1 MTLLPRTLLWRS
13 FLLISL
19 LMIISVAASFQILRS
34 YEREPRARQ
43 LAQMVV
49 SVVNLTRAALVTAN
63 ADKRRE
69 LLTDLSEREGIRVY
83 PAEPGDILVPS
94 PNTPF
99 VHTLHAEARRQL
111 GEDTR
116 FAAGIGDLRGFFISF
131 HIDDDEYWVMLP
143 RERVERQFPWQ
154 WLGWTA
160 LALLLSLTGAWL
172 IVSRVNQPLKAL
184 AAAAVDIG
192 KGKTPAPLPE
202 SGPFEIET
210 LARSFNQ
217 MSQDLARLNAD
228 RALILAGVSH
238 DLRTPLARL
247 RLSTEMSASDDALKL
262 GMIDDIGEM
271 DSIIGQFL
279 DFARTQNDEPLEPTD
294 LAALAHEV
302 VEHQLHLGHTVQ
314 ANVEPV
320 PVQALRRTGIKRL
333 ISNLVDNALA
343 YGEKDVCIAT
353 RREGGKLIL
362 EVLDRGPGI
371 PPQEI
376 ERLKQPFTRLEQAR
390 SGKGGSGLGLA
401 IVDRIARHH
410 GGSFELLAREGGGL
424 IARVSL
430 PLQEGAAL
438 PRSRR
443 APVSLSAQE
452 RAASPDK

>member
-1 MTLLPRTLLWRS
+1 MTLFPRTLLWRS

-19 LMIISVAASFQILRS
+19 LMIISVAAWFQILRN
-34 YEREPRARQ
+34 YEREPRAKQ

-69 LLTDLSEREGIRVY
+69 LLMDLSEREGIRVY
-83 PAEPGDILVPS
+83 PAEPGDKLVAS
-94 PNTPF
+94 PDTPF
-99 VHTLHAEARRQL
+99 ARMLHAEVRRQL

-116 FAAGIGDLRGFFISF
+116 FAAGIGDLHGFFISF
-131 HIDDDEYWVMLP
+131 DIDDDEYWVMLP
-143 RERVERQFPWQ
+143 RERVERLFPWQ
-154 WLGWTA
+154 SLGWTA
-160 LALLLSLTGAWL
+160 LTLLLSLAGAWL
-172 IVSRVNQPLKAL
+172 IVSRINQPLKAL
-184 AAAAVDIG
+184 AAAAADIG
-192 KGKTPAPLPE
+192 KGKTPVPLPE
-202 SGPFEIET
+202 SGPVEIET

-217 MSQDLARLNAD
+217 MSQDLARLDAD

-247 RLSTEMSASDDALKL
+247 RLSTEMSASDEALKQ
-262 GMIDDIGEM
+262 GMIADIGEM

-279 DFARTQNDEPLEPTD
+279 DFARTRNEEPLEPTD
-294 LAALAHEV
+294 VADLAREV
-302 VEHQLHLGHTVQ
+302 VEHQLRLGHAVQ
-314 ANVEPV
+314 AHIDPV
-320 PVQALRRTGIKRL
+320 PVRSLRRMGIKRL

-343 YGEKDVCIAT
+343 YGEKDVCVAT
-353 RREGGKLIL
+353 RSEGGKLIL

-371 PPQEI
+371 PPQQA

-410 GGSFELLAREGGGL
+410 GGSFELLPRDGGGL

-430 PLQEGAAL
+430 P
-438 PRSRR
+438 
-443 APVSLSAQE
+443 AQE
-452 RAASPDK
+452 NAAVSDS

>member
-1 MTLLPRTLLWRS
+1 VTLLPRTLLWRS

-19 LMIISVAASFQILRS
+19 LMIISVAAWFQILRS
-34 YEREPRARQ
+34 YERAPRAKQ

-69 LLTDLSEREGIRVY
+69 LLLDLSDREGIRVY
-83 PAEPGDILVPS
+83 PAEPGDKLVPS
-94 PNTPF
+94 PDTPF
-99 VHTLHAEARRQL
+99 ARMLHADIRRQL

-116 FAAGIGDLRGFFISF
+116 IASGIGELRGFFISF
-131 HIDDDEYWVMLP
+131 DIDDDDYWVMLP
-143 RERVERQFPWQ
+143 LERVERLFPWQ
-154 WLGWTA
+154 SLGWTA

-172 IVSRVNQPLKAL
+172 IVSRINRPLKAL
-184 AAAAVDIG
+184 AAAAADIG
-192 KGKTPAPLPE
+192 KGKTPVPLPE
-202 SGPFEIET
+202 SGPVEIET

-247 RLSTEMSASDDALKL
+247 RLSTEMSESDEALKQ
-262 GMIDDIGEM
+262 GMIADIGEM

-279 DFARTQNDEPLEPTD
+279 DFARTQNEEPLEPTD
-294 LAALAHEV
+294 VAALAREV
-302 VEHQLHLGHTVQ
+302 VEHQLRLGHAVQ
-314 ANVEPV
+314 AHIEPV
-320 PVQALRRTGIKRL
+320 PLRSLRRMGIKRL

-343 YGEKDVCIAT
+343 YGEKDVCVAT
-353 RREGGKLIL
+353 RSEGGKLIL

-371 PPQEI
+371 PPQQA

-401 IVDRIARHH
+401 IVDRIAHH
-410 GGSFELLAREGGGL
+410 HRGSLELLPREGGGL

-430 PLQEGAAL
+430 PAQESAAL
-438 PRSRR
+438 PDS
-443 APVSLSAQE
+443 
-452 RAASPDK
+452 

>member
-1 MTLLPRTLLWRS
+1 
-13 FLLISL
+13 
-19 LMIISVAASFQILRS
+19 
-34 YEREPRARQ
+34 
-43 LAQMVV
+43 MVV

-69 LLTDLSEREGIRVY
+69 LLMDLSEREGIRVY
-83 PAEPGDILVPS
+83 PAEPGDKLVAS
-94 PNTPF
+94 PDTPF
-99 VHTLHAEARRQL
+99 AQMLHTEIRRLL

-116 FAAGIGDLRGFFISF
+116 FASGIGDLHGFFISF
-131 HIDDDEYWVMLP
+131 DIDDDGDEYWVMLP
-143 RERVERQFPWQ
+143 RERVERLFPWQ

-172 IVSRVNQPLKAL
+172 IVSRINQPLKAL
-184 AAAAVDIG
+184 AAAAADIG
-192 KGKTPAPLPE
+192 KGKTPVPLPE
-202 SGPFEIET
+202 SGPVEIET

-247 RLSTEMSASDDALKL
+247 RLSTEMSASDEALKQ
-262 GMIDDIGEM
+262 GMIADIAQM

-279 DFARTQNDEPLEPTD
+279 DFARTQNEEPLEPTD
-294 LAALAHEV
+294 VAALAREV
-302 VEHQLHLGHTVQ
+302 VEHRLRLGHAVQ
-314 ANVEPV
+314 ANIGPV
-320 PVQALRRTGIKRL
+320 PVRPLRRMGIKRL

-343 YGEKDVCIAT
+343 YGEKDVCVAT
-353 RREGGKLIL
+353 RSAGGKLIL

-371 PPQEI
+371 PPQQA

-430 PLQEGAAL
+430 PAQDGAAL
-438 PRSRR
+438 PGS
-443 APVSLSAQE
+443 
-452 RAASPDK
+452 

>member
-19 LMIISVAASFQILRS
+19 LMVISAAAWFQILRN

-43 LAQMVV
+43 LAQMVI

-69 LLTDLSEREGIRVY
+69 LLAELSEREGIRVY
-83 PAEPGDILVPS
+83 PAEPDDKLAAS
-94 PNTPF
+94 PDTAF
-99 VHTLHAEARRQL
+99 VRMLHAEIRRNL

-116 FAAGIGDLRGFFISF
+116 FAFSVGEPRGFFISF

-143 RERVERQFPWQ
+143 RERLERQFPWQ

-160 LALLLSLTGAWL
+160 LALLLSLVGAWL
-172 IVSRVNQPLKAL
+172 IVSRINRPLKAL
-184 AAAAVDIG
+184 AAAAADIG

-202 SGPFEIET
+202 SGPVEIET

-217 MSQDLARLNAD
+217 MSQDLARLDAD

-238 DLRTPLARL
+238 DLRTPLSRL
-247 RLSTEMSASDDALKL
+247 RLSTELSGNDEALKQ
-262 GMIDDIGEM
+262 GMIADIGEM

-279 DFARTQNDEPLEPTD
+279 DFARTQSEEALAPTD
-294 LAALAHEV
+294 VAALAHEV
-302 VEHQLHLGHTVQ
+302 VDHQQRLGRAVQ
-314 ANVEPV
+314 ANIETV
-320 PVQALRRTGIKRL
+320 PTQALRRMGIKRL
-333 ISNLVDNALA
+333 IANLVDNALA
-343 YGEKDVCIAT
+343 YGEKEVCVAT
-353 RREGGKLIL
+353 RSEAGKLIL

-371 PPQEI
+371 PREEA
-376 ERLKQPFTRLEQAR
+376 ERLKQPFTRLERAR

-410 GGSFELLAREGGGL
+410 GGKFELLAREGGGL

-430 PLQEGAAL
+430 PLLGSAA
-438 PRSRR
+438 
-443 APVSLSAQE
+443 
-452 RAASPDK
+452 AADS